1 MPEFQ
6 EVEYKYLVDETFDMG
21 TLDRT
26 LKSLKPTE
34 IYQVQVTDTYFYFSD
49 RPNFVYRHR
58 SDDRSQDFCVKSLE
72 KDPVVRTEINMNMT
86 IDRGTQLPSVVAL
99 LQTFGSFQQG
109 SLDKDVSVYIFEDC
123 EVVYYEASTDK
134 KRLCCIELEAVGAE
148 SLQDAFNVLNTYV
161 GKLNLSGLSREQQ
174 SLFEMLI
181 KPQLLES
188 V

>member
-1 MPEFQ
+1 MPQFQ
-6 EVEYKYLVDETFDMG
+6 EVEYKYLVDETFDRKS
-21 TLDRT
+21 LDLA

-34 IYQVQVTDTYFYFSD
+34 VYQVQVTDTYFYFPD

-72 KDPVVRTEINMNMT
+72 KDPVVRTEINMKMT
-86 IDRGTQLPSVVAL
+86 IDKGSQLSSVVAL
-99 LQTFGSFQQG
+99 LQTLGPFQQG

-134 KRLCCIELEAVGAE
+134 RRLCCVELEAVGAE
-148 SLQDAFNVLNTYV
+148 SLQDAFNVLNSYV
-161 GKLNLSGLSREQQ
+161 DKLNLSGLSREQQ

-181 KPQLLES
+181 KPQLVEQ